1 MERTGRAVW
10 IGSLH
15 EGYGLVSTASGAL
28 TDLRHSFT
36 SRFGLPS
43 PSAEGR
49 DASRDGSPHTNPDE
63 LVAAGIAACYT
74 MAAAVV
80 LRRRGASGSARL
92 YGAASVQ
99 LSSET
104 ERVTGV
110 NLRLWAEVPGYSS
123 ADVDQLAHEALEAC
137 IVGQMLGVPI
147 RVEVMGDPVAVR

>member
-15 EGYGLVSTASGAL
+15 DGYGLVSTASGAL

-43 PSAEGR
+43 PSTEGGPYT
-49 DASRDGSPHTNPDE
+49 SPDE

-99 LSSET
+99 LARET

-110 NLRLWAEVPGYSS
+110 NLRLWAEVPGYTS
-123 ADVDQLAHEALEAC
+123 ADVDQLAHEALGAC

-147 RVEVMGDPVAVR
+147 RVEVMGDPEVVR